1 MLQQMPLNAYAWH
14 AWFQVGLR
22 LKRQRQ
28 ITVVKVSLFYNEI
41 ISVNVSKTNFEV
53 FSLEFINIYRAIY
66 ILLTFLKM
74 LGKFKTLKRDKNKKR
89 NRFYIYAFDGVP
101 LGRLR
106 D

>member
-1 MLQQMPLNAYAWH
+1 
-14 AWFQVGLR
+14 
-22 LKRQRQ
+22 
-28 ITVVKVSLFYNEI
+28 
-41 ISVNVSKTNFEV
+41 
-53 FSLEFINIYRAIY
+53 LEFINIYRAIY